1 MTVVYCEN
9 EKRELAEK
17 HWKYTEGLLKTLG
30 KTPTELE
37 HYLYVQAMVH
47 GMKHGENGK

>member
-1 MTVVYCEN
+1 MTDS

-17 HWKYTEGLLKTLG
+17 HWQYTEGLLKTLG

-37 HYLYVQAMVH
+37 HYLYVQSFCH
-47 GMKHGENGK
+47 GFKHGIEDK